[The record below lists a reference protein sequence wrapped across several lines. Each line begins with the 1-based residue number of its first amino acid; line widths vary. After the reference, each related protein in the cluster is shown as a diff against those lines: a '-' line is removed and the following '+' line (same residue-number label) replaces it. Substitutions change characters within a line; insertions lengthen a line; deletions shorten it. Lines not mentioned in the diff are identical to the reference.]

1 MTLTHGYARH
11 LERVHDMEANSLT
24 TSEALREALSLELT
38 ELRQS
43 RTPFYDWALRVPEPK
58 AGSLDF
64 ARFPFQVELYRDAA
78 EDEDLCVKKATQ
90 VGVSAFLVRWTLYW
104 ADTRGLTALYVFPT
118 RNDVYD
124 FSDARIK
131 PAIEASEYLRERIPA
146 GYVQNKGL
154 KAIGLGFVYFRG
166 SETKRGLDSVD
177 ADILALDEY
186 DTLVQANIGD
196 AERRISGSQVGL
208 VRRVGVPSIND
219 FGISKEYDKSDQRR
233 WFVHCECNE
242 WQHLTYKDNIDE
254 ATALRVCRR
263 CRRPLDVTRGEWIAT
278 FPDRP
283 NRGYHLP
290 RLIVP
295 DTNIARIV
303 AAHKEREPYKIQVHY
318 NKDLAE
324 AYEGAGGRLTRQ
336 EIRAAQREGV
346 IQQHGYDGANVV
358 TMGVDV
364 ASTRALN
371 VRISEHLNERV
382 KRSLWIGTVD
392 SFDELYDLMDR
403 YQIRMCGIDHL
414 PEGRLARA
422 FAERYA
428 GRVYL
433 INFKTQAGGDVL
445 AIDDEQRRVAVGR
458 VEMIDATIERIR
470 SQRNLLPMDLPPDY
484 LDNMLAVVRKI
495 EKMGRDDRDEGKIRV
510 TYYSTGPDDYL
521 MAEGYDLVATEL
533 WWLRQQVAEAE
544 AEVFTPV
551 DEMLEFERSDLGGF
565 QDGND
570 YSEGRGDG
578 SYGDY

>member
-1 MTLTHGYARH
+1 MPLTRGYARH
-11 LERVHDMEANSLT
+11 LERIQDMEATSMT
-24 TSEALREALSLELT
+24 TSEALREALALELT

-43 RTPFYDWALRVPEPK
+43 RTPFFDWSLRVPEPK

-131 PAIEASEYLRERIPA
+131 PAIEASDYLRERIPP

-154 KAIGLGFVYFRG
+154 KAVGLGFVYFRG

-196 AERRISGSQVGL
+196 AERRISGSQVGYI
-208 VRRVGVPSIND
+208 RRVGVPSIND
-219 FGISKEYDKSDQRR
+219 FGISRQYDLSDQRR
-233 WFVHCECNE
+233 WFVKCERCNE
-242 WQHLTYKDNIDE
+242 WQYLTYQDNVDE
-254 ATALRVCRR
+254 ERCIRVCRR
-263 CRRPLDVTRGEWIAT
+263 CRDPLDVARGEWVPLY
-278 FPDRP
+278 PDRP

-295 DTNIARIV
+295 DTSIARIV
-303 AAHKEREPYKIQVHY
+303 AAHREREPYKVQVHY

-324 AYEGAGGRLTRQ
+324 AYEGAGGRLTRDEVMAARREHVLLQ
-336 EIRAAQREGV
+336 E
-346 IQQHGYDGANVV
+346 GYNGDNLV

-371 VRISEHLNERV
+371 VRISEHLNPQV
-382 KRSLWIGTVD
+382 KRALWIGTVD
-392 SFDELYDLMDR
+392 SFEELNEKMERFDV
-403 YQIRMCGIDHL
+403 RMCGIDHL
-414 PEGRLARA
+414 PEHRLARA

-433 INFKTQAGGDVL
+433 INFKTQKGGDVL
-445 AIDDEQRRVAVGR
+445 LVDDEQRRAAVGR
-458 VEMIDATIERIR
+458 TEMIDATVERIR
-470 SQRNLLPMDLPPDY
+470 SQRNLLPWDLPEGYVDQ
-484 LDNMLAVVRKI
+484 LLSMVRRV
-495 EKMGRDDRDEGKIRV
+495 EKDEEDRVSV
-510 TYYSTGPDDYL
+510 TYRATGPFDYL
-521 MAEGYDLVATEL
+521 MAEGYDMVATEL
-533 WWLRQQVAEAE
+533 WGLRQQLAEA
-544 AEVFTPV
+544 ARDVFTAA
-551 DEMLEFERSDLGGF
+551 DELLEFERSDLGSYE
-565 QDGND
+565 DDDD
-570 YSEGRGDG
+570 YSPGLGDG
-578 SYGDY
+578 AYDVGL